1 MYCSI
6 SNDIR
11 WPLLSLLSEVK
22 MSTRLFVLT
31 VGHGIIGKPCIL
43 GIHFAVF
50 QHYEH
55 LIYLIDPPES
65 NYAQQ
70 NSAVSHVIGSKASS
84 NMHANLVG
92 QLCMYRFPTA
102 NRESS

>member
-6 SNDIR
+6 SNDVL
-11 WPLLSLLSEVK
+11 WPLLNLLSKVK
-22 MSTRLFVLT
+22 MSTGLFVLT
-31 VGHGIIGKPCIL
+31 VGHGIIVKPCIS

-50 QHYEH
+50 QHYGH
-55 LIYLIDPPES
+55 LICLIDPPE
-65 NYAQQ
+65 NHYAQQ

-84 NMHANLVG
+84 NMHANLMG